1 MSLGHDASCFY
12 GEGEQKEIIHEKHP
26 GTLTLSL
33 SLFYA
38 SASPRR
44 DLK

>member
-1 MSLGHDASCFY
+1 MSVGHDASCFY
-12 GEGEQKEIIHEKHP
+12 GEGKQKEITHEKHT
-26 GTLTLSL
+26 GTLTLTL

-38 SASPRR
+38 SVIPRG